1 MNFSS
6 ALNEISKEFKISI
19 ITNKIANIF
28 INKLIDESNYYFI
41 CLKESDNNLIL
52 TDCGK
57 TLELLE
63 DKELLKRICLQYNF
77 QLNKDEIFC
86 NYNNISDLYEF
97 IKLLDI
103 LTNNI

>member
-6 ALNEISKEFKISI
+6 ALNEISKEFKISL
-19 ITNKIANIF
+19 ITDKIANIF

-41 CLKESDNNLIL
+41 CLEERNEHLIL

-57 TLELLE
+57 TFELLE

-77 QLNKDEIFC
+77 KLNKDEIFC
-86 NYNNISDLYEF
+86 NYNNTNDIYEF

>member
-6 ALNEISKEFKISI
+6 ALNEISKEFKISL

-41 CLKESDNNLIL
+41 CLEERDNNLIL

-57 TLELLE
+57 TFELLE
-63 DKELLKRICLQYNF
+63 DKDLLKRIPHVIL
-77 QLNKDEIFC
+77 KI
-86 NYNNISDLYEF
+86 
-97 IKLLDI
+97 LLFSMKSLLVLRFYHI
-103 LTNNI
+103 WRKR